1 MYSYKILNHINEV
14 EPPIWDAFF
23 DDNPFTKHA
32 FLYACETSLAASK
45 KTGWI
50 AHHFLIYQDDN
61 LIAIMPGYL
70 KSHSYG
76 EYVFDWSWA
85 EAYQNHGLDYYP
97 KWIGAIPFSPIQGLR
112 IAHNESN
119 TSAISP
125 QLYQFIANTLDQISH
140 DSHWSGWH
148 INFCDK
154 TTSDLLKHQKVM
166 PRIGVQFQ
174 WFNNSYQN
182 FDDFLSSLSARKRK
196 NIKKERQKVLSQD
209 IQIQWLNGDDISDK
223 LIQQFIEFYQRTYL
237 KRSGHLGYLN
247 VAFFTLL
254 KQQLANDLIIMTA
267 TKSNELIAATLSL
280 KSGDTLYGRYWGANE
295 HCDFLHFELCYY
307 QGIEYCI
314 KHKLRCFHSGAQGE
328 HKIARGFEPVFTY
341 SNHKIMHHDFALA
354 IDDFLQRE
362 TQHMQ
367 QYFKECEAL
376 SPYKKDD

>member
-1 MYSYKILNHINEV
+1 MYSYKVLNHINDIEAS
-14 EPPIWDAFF
+14 IWDAFF
-23 DDNPFTKHA
+23 DENPFTTHA
-32 FLYACETSLAASK
+32 FIYACEASLSASE

-50 AHHFLIYQDDN
+50 AHHFLIYQDET

-85 EAYQNHGLDYYP
+85 EAYQNLGLDYYP
-97 KWIGAIPFSPIQGLR
+97 KWIGAIPFSPVEGLR
-112 IAHNESN
+112 IAHNENITSN
-119 TSAISP
+119 IAP
-125 QLYQFIANTLDQISH
+125 QLYQFISKTLDQVAH
-140 DSHWSGWH
+140 DNHWSGWH
-148 INFCDK
+148 INFCDQ
-154 TTSDLLKHQKVM
+154 TASNLLKQQHIM
-166 PRIGVQFQ
+166 PRTGVQFQ
-174 WFNNSYQN
+174 WFNNNHSDFN
-182 FDDFLSSLSARKRK
+182 GFLSSLNARKRK

-209 IQIQWLNGDDISDK
+209 LTIEWLSGDDISEV
-223 LIQQFIEFYQRTYL
+223 LIQEFIEFYQRTYL

-254 KQQLANDLIIMTA
+254 KQHLADDLIIMTA
-267 TKSNELIAATLSL
+267 KKSNELIAATLSL
-280 KSGDTLYGRYWGANE
+280 KSGDTLYGRYWGASE
-295 HCDFLHFELCYY
+295 HCEFLHFELCYY

-328 HKIARGFEPVFTY
+328 HKIARGFEPVLTY
-341 SNHKIMHHDFALA
+341 SNHKIMNEDFALA